1 MIEIAGSALAAIHAH
16 AREDAPRECCGMLI
30 GSGARVVRAMRAA
43 NLEPGT
49 TRFLID
55 PHDHI
60 AALKWARERQLDVVG
75 FYHSHPRSAAF
86 PSERDLAESGYAG
99 LLHLIVGGAEAA
111 WSETRMFELA
121 PPAIRELDYVVVDD
135 VAITSVTR

>member
-16 AREDAPRECCGMLI
+16 AREDAPRECCGMLV
-30 GSGARVVRAMRAA
+30 GRGPRVLRAMRAT
-43 NLEPGT
+43 NLERGT

-60 AALKWARERQLDVVG
+60 SALKWARERQLDVVG

-99 LLHLIVGGAEAA
+99 VLHLIVGGAEAS
-111 WSETRMFELA
+111 WSETRMFELD
-121 PPAIRELDYVVVDD
+121 PPAIRELDFVVAQDSAD
-135 VAITSVTR
+135 WP